1 MTLVPAGPDST
12 EAAEYYFRYINQ
24 VPAGDIC
31 EILENQLDETLA
43 ELGGVSEE
51 RSLHRYAPDKWSY
64 RQVLG
69 HLNDVER
76 LFSFRAFWFARGFD
90 SPLPSFDEGYAMT
103 TSGADERSWRSHLEE
118 FRQVRGSSITLFRDL
133 PAEAWT
139 RRGTASGNPFSVRAL
154 AWLLAGHLIHHM
166 KILRERYSS

>member
-1 MTLVPAGPDST
+1 MTLVAAPPDST

-31 EILENQLDETLA
+31 EILESQLGETLT

-76 LFSFRAFWFARGFD
+76 LFTFRAFWFARGFD
-90 SPLPSFDEGYAMT
+90 SPLPSFDEGHAMRY
-103 TSGADERSWRSHLEE
+103 SGADQRSWRNHLEE
-118 FRQVRGSSITLFRDL
+118 FRQVRGSTITLFRDL
-133 PAEAWT
+133 PPEAWAP
-139 RRGTASGNPFSVRAL
+139 RGMASGNPFSVRAL
-154 AWLLAGHLIHHM
+154 AYLPAAHLIHHL
-166 KILRERYSS
+166 KILRERYGS

>member
-1 MTLVPAGPDST
+1 M
-12 EAAEYYFRYINQ
+12 
-24 VPAGDIC
+24 
-31 EILENQLDETLA
+31 
-43 ELGGVSEE
+43 
-51 RSLHRYAPDKWSY
+51 
-64 RQVLG
+64 LG